1 MARIIKFSGYYVDS
15 NGDYTAEQLKVELEE
30 RFDLI
35 SHHIKLEEVDLGH
48 WDDDNVLNK
57 CNCPEEECEKYFD
70 VFK

>member
-1 MARIIKFSGYYVDS
+1 MAKIIKFSGYYVDP

-30 RFDLI
+30 HFDLI
-35 SHHIKLEEVDLGH
+35 SHHIKLEEVDLVH

-57 CNCPEEECEKYFD
+57 YNCPEEECKKYFD